1 MGRLLTGQVQVNYVL
16 IHAQVLKSAV
26 LHVSYN
32 MLSLGGTIHPSHQ
45 KSHHAKNGIYPR
57 SFKSKYGTYYNNC
70 KSGMKT
76 LIEVMIHIYSW

>member
-32 MLSLGGTIHPSHQ
+32 ILRLGETIHPSHQ
-45 KSHHAKNGIYPR
+45 KSHHAKMASTQDPSNL
-57 SFKSKYGTYYNNC
+57 N
-70 KSGMKT
+70 M
-76 LIEVMIHIYSW
+76 EHITVTAKAALRL